1 MTRSIDVSSACC
13 DGVILYWNRNRA
25 GGRDASHGHSSVDLF
40 QGQVETRTTM
50 DNRHVSHGRRGVLLS
65 GPRRKKKK
73 NWTLHCMQRCGASYR
88 VCLALS
94 SAGGGFR
101 DGSASVEALGEP
113 GADCRR
119 GAPTAARCRPLQA
132 GRCPLGD
139 RCSSWG
145 PYRGAG
151 PPLKGGLARRR
162 LARPA
167 TPGHGDFTRRH
178 PPASTLVDSSRHP
191 GSGQAWQGR

>member
-1 MTRSIDVSSACC
+1 MFPLLAAMASSCT
-13 DGVILYWNRNRA
+13 GIETGRA
-25 GGRDASHGHSSVDLF
+25 A
-40 QGQVETRTTM
+40 ETRAMAIPAWTCFK
-50 DNRHVSHGRRGVLLS
+50 GRLKHARRWTIATPPTAAEVYCFLAGA
-65 GPRRKKKK
+65 GRKKKP
-73 NWTLHCMQRCGASYR
+73 WTLHCMQRCGASYR
-88 VCLALS
+88 VCLALQ
-94 SAGGGFR
+94 SAGGGLR
-101 DGSASVEALGEP
+101 DGWASVEALGEP

-139 RCSSWG
+139 RCRSWG

-151 PPLKGGLARRR
+151 PPLKGGLGGLARRR

-191 GSGQAWQGR
+191 GCGQAWQGR